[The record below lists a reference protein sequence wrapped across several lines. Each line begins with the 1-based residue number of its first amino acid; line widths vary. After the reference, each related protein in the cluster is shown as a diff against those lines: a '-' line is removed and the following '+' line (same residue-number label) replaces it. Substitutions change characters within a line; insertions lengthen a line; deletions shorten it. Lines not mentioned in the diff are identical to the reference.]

1 MIESR
6 VAGEDVYCEPPSAGD
21 MEFHRVSGKYP
32 VCQYAPGQTISALMD
47 HLGPRNMDHMKA
59 QGGMHLKLAQM
70 QDLTK
75 QVPAIRV
82 PMVVTPLCG
91 GVVSKDEELRVS
103 KLPAMHPVLNGI
115 H

>member
-1 MIESR
+1 MSIVSR
-6 VAGEDVYCEPPSAGD
+6 QVQGD

-32 VCQYAPGQTISALMD
+32 FCQQAPGQTISALMD
-47 HLGPRNMDHMKA
+47 HPGPRNMDHMKA
-59 QGGMHLKLAQM
+59 QEGVHLDLAQT
-70 QDLTK
+70 QDLPK
-75 QVPAIRV
+75 QALAIRV

-103 KLPAMHPVLNGI
+103 KLPATHPVLDGI